1 MLYFLEDGRIFKL
14 NEHDLLLKQ
23 WQELE
28 YNLYLMK
35 SMNASIRRWAER
47 INRAINEKQNGT
59 RVKSGGT
66 YISKYILDD
75 DSENE
80 MVLDCVQFETT
91 FYMRDL
97 FFNTNGKKIGCMYL
111 DESARQNPI
120 YNIRAAIYYTGDA
133 TQELVEVKEQVIQ
146 ALYLQKRSFFLII
159 LKGFPYNFEIV
170 TK

>member
-1 MLYFLEDGRIFKL
+1 
-14 NEHDLLLKQ
+14 
-23 WQELE
+23 
-28 YNLYLMK
+28 
-35 SMNASIRRWAER
+35 
-47 INRAINEKQNGT
+47 
-59 RVKSGGT
+59 
-66 YISKYILDD
+66 
-75 DSENE
+75 
-80 MVLDCVQFETT
+80 
-91 FYMRDL
+91 MRDL